1 MNIKGKIKKV
11 LPIAS
16 GTTKD
21 GKLWRKQDI
30 LIETEERYPQSILI
44 GIRDGMIDQYQVIEG
59 ERIEVDVNFRANE
72 YNGKYYNTF
81 TAWRIIRQ

>member
-1 MNIKGKIKKV
+1 M
-11 LPIAS
+11 
-16 GTTKD
+16 
-21 GKLWRKQDI
+21 
-30 LIETEERYPQSILI
+30 IETEERYPQSILI
-44 GIRDGMIDQYQVIEG
+44 GIRDGMIDQYRVIEG